1 MATLD
6 SLEYLLAQ
14 ALDCLDQSAKLVR
27 EIEELETKPN
37 LMLLGLA
44 INSAWELREKVH
56 KLRPNLKPSF
66 VSEYEENK

>member
-1 MATLD
+1 
-6 SLEYLLAQ
+6 
-14 ALDCLDQSAKLVR
+14 VR

-56 KLRPNLKPSF
+56 KLRPDLKPSF